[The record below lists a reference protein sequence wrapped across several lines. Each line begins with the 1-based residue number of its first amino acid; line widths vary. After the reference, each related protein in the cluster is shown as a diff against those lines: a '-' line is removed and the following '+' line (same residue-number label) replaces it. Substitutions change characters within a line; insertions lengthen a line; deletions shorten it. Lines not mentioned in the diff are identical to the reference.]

1 MEHNGNAAASRQEVA
16 AVADLWQ
23 RLMGGT
29 FTDRCEVTRP
39 LTPADVLVV
48 APYNNQ
54 VGLLRQALPQGA
66 RVGTVDKFQGQQAP
80 AVVYSMTSSSA
91 EDAPRGVGFL
101 YDIHRLNVA
110 VSRAQ
115 ALAVVVLSPAL
126 LDAAVTS
133 PEQLR
138 QVNALCRLA
147 EVSGRAVPREL
158 TTSPDRQKPGRDE
171 SGY

>member
-1 MEHNGNAAASRQEVA
+1 MAE
-16 AVADLWQ
+16 LWH
-23 RLMGGT
+23 RLVGGR
-29 FTDRCEVTRP
+29 FTDRCGVTRP
-39 LTPADVLVV
+39 LTPDDVLVGT
-48 APYNNQ
+48 PHNNQ
-54 VGLLRQALPQGA
+54 VGLLRQALPRGA

-80 AVVYSMTSSSA
+80 VVVYSITSSSA

-126 LDAAVTS
+126 LDAAVAS

-147 EVSGRAVPREL
+147 EVAGRVTLSGDQRL
-158 TTSPDRQKPGRDE
+158 
-171 SGY
+171 

>member
-1 MEHNGNAAASRQEVA
+1 M
-16 AVADLWQ
+16 
-23 RLMGGT
+23 
-29 FTDRCEVTRP
+29 
-39 LTPADVLVV
+39 
-48 APYNNQ
+48 
-54 VGLLRQALPQGA
+54 RQALPRGA

-80 AVVYSMTSSSA
+80 VVVYSITSSSA

-126 LDAAVTS
+126 LDAAVAS

-147 EVSGRAVPREL
+147 EVAGRVTLSGDQRL
-158 TTSPDRQKPGRDE
+158 
-171 SGY
+171 